1 MVQGS
6 GRGLWA
12 PMLGLN
18 PGLCA
23 PCPWPLYALALSEP
37 SPVEAGHLGLL
48 TGCCHLC
55 VTLPGLPWQRLVSSK
70 PFTIQ
75 LKRRDLPTS
84 APLGVHGGGCV
95 HGTRCH
101 QAAWDQPQGQENTL
115 IPGLGLWGKDSCFPE
130 PVSLCVK
137 GVDHISL
144 MHQSLGVH
152 LRASMRGLEL

>member
-1 MVQGS
+1 MLASASDRPARSTQRGGMVQGS

-55 VTLPGLPWQRLVSSK
+55 VTLPGLPGQRLVSSK

-95 HGTRCH
+95 HGTRC
-101 QAAWDQPQGQENTL
+101 L
-115 IPGLGLWGKDSCFPE
+115 PGFQSGRKSPGCMGPAPGTREHSDPRAGALGERLLLP
-130 PVSLCVK
+130 
-137 GVDHISL
+137 
-144 MHQSLGVH
+144 
-152 LRASMRGLEL
+152 